1 MDALNT
7 ATQISVEARR
17 LLELG
22 GMDAVSMRR
31 VARAVGVTATAIYRH
46 FPDRAALL
54 SALANKGFSELA
66 ASLKDLR
73 GKADNTSSRL
83 AKMADVTVD
92 FALEHPH
99 LYELMFLKPRQG
111 ARRYPHDFKAGRS
124 PTANVI
130 AEALRELPGRKAPKD
145 PWQIAFE
152 IGALSHGL
160 IMLYLGGRI
169 DVSVARFRLLH
180 RRALRRYLNAF
191 NH

>member
-1 MDALNT
+1 MDTVNT

-54 SALANKGFSELA
+54 SGLADEGFAQLA
-66 ASLKDLR
+66 AFLKDPR
-73 GKADNTSSRL
+73 GTAGNTSSRL
-83 AKMADVTVD
+83 GKMADVVVD
-92 FALEHPH
+92 FAVEHPH

-111 ARRYPHDFKAGRS
+111 ARRYPRDFKAGRS

-130 AEALRELPGRKAPKD
+130 AEALRELPSRKAGED

-152 IGALSHGL
+152 MGALSHGL

-169 DVSVARFRLLH
+169 ELSVARFRVLH
-180 RRALRRYLNAF
+180 RRTLRRYLNAISR
-191 NH
+191 

>member
-1 MDALNT
+1 MDT
-7 ATQISVEARR
+7 ISRATQISIEARR
-17 LLELG
+17 LLEIG

-31 VARAVGVTATAIYRH
+31 VAQAVGVTATAIYRH

-54 SALANKGFSELA
+54 NGLADEGFRELA
-66 ASLKDLR
+66 KSLKDLR
-73 GKADNTSSRL
+73 SAAGSTSSRL

-92 FALEHPH
+92 FAVGHPH

-124 PTANVI
+124 PTASVI
-130 AEALRELPGRKAPKD
+130 AEALREMSGREAPKE

-152 IGALSHGL
+152 MGALSHGL

-169 DVSVARFRLLH
+169 DTGVARFRLLH

-191 NH
+191 GQ

>member
-1 MDALNT
+1 MDTVNT

-54 SALANKGFSELA
+54 SGLADEGFAQLA
-66 ASLKDLR
+66 ASLKDPR
-73 GKADNTSSRL
+73 GTAGNTSSRL
-83 AKMADVTVD
+83 GKMADVVVD
-92 FALEHPH
+92 FAVEHPH

-111 ARRYPHDFKAGRS
+111 ARRYPRDFKAGRS

-130 AEALRELPGRKAPKD
+130 AEALRELPSRKAGED

-152 IGALSHGL
+152 MGALSHGL

-169 DVSVARFRLLH
+169 ELSVARFRVLH
-180 RRALRRYLNAF
+180 RRTLRRYLNAISR
-191 NH
+191 